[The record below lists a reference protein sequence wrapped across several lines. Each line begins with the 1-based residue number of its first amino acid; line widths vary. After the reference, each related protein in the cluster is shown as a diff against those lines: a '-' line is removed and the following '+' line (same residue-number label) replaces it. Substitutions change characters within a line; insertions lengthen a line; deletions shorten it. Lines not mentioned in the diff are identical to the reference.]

1 MTMIIT
7 IGLPDRT
14 PNATPLFL
22 TWTMFTPRKT
32 EFSSP
37 TATLLWTSAL
47 VTWSRAT
54 TAASSSAARPY
65 DLPADGIGHEPP
77 DEEQHEDRN
86 DRAEVEPAH
95 LREDPAEQVEIRLG
109 GVAQEADDRAG
120 RPAVRDP
127 RAGHLGPAEQDVG
140 EDDDPVDGDQRVDVV
155 GDRAAGVGDDH
166 HPRFTASIASMNA
179 LRRPACSRA
188 SRPRAVDPPG
198 DVTSRRMASVSPPR
212 ARSSS

>member
-37 TATLLWTSAL
+37 TATLLRTSAL

-54 TAASSSAARPY
+54 TATSSSAARPY

-95 LREDPAEQVEIRLG
+95 RRQDPAEQSPGGLG
-109 GVAQEADDRAG
+109 GGAQETEDSARGSAVAG
-120 RPAVRDP
+120 TGAEQ
-127 RAGHLGPAEQDVG
+127 LGPAVQ
-140 EDDDPVDGDQRVDVV
+140 
-155 GDRAAGVGDDH
+155 
-166 HPRFTASIASMNA
+166 
-179 LRRPACSRA
+179 
-188 SRPRAVDPPG
+188 
-198 DVTSRRMASVSPPR
+198 
-212 ARSSS
+212 